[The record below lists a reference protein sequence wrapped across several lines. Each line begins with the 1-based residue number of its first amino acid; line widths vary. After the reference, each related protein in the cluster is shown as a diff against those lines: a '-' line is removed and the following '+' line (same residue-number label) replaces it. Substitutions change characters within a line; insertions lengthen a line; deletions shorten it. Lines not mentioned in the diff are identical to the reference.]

1 MTWATPCDDYRECI
15 DGSDE
20 EGCDTPIWMLPLIL
34 FGVGVLLVI
43 NFFLYSFKSI
53 YEAVRNISYN
63 EEMTN
68 IKQLHIAILT
78 EKKDI
83 KMIEQLFINEVK
95 MQGNE
100 GEAICYFKV
109 LAYLRTT
116 LWHLY
121 LTYFVRN
128 KIKTEPC
135 YILEIIGSSDIC
147 DFPRNCVA

>member
-1 MTWATPCDDYRECI
+1 MTWATPCDGNRECI

-34 FGVGVLLVI
+34 FGIGVVLVI

-63 EEMTN
+63 DEMTN
-68 IKQLHIAILT
+68 NKQLHVAILT

-83 KMIEQLFINEVK
+83 KMIKQLFINEVRI
-95 MQGNE
+95 QGNE

-121 LTYFVRN
+121 S
-128 KIKTEPC
+128 
-135 YILEIIGSSDIC
+135 ILSETK
-147 DFPRNCVA
+147 

>member
-1 MTWATPCDDYRECI
+1 MTWATPCDGNSECI

-63 EEMTN
+63 EEVTN

-95 MQGNE
+95 IQGYE
-100 GEAICYFKV
+100 GEAICSFKV
-109 LAYLRTT
+109 FFSLQ
-116 LWHLY
+116 
-121 LTYFVRN
+121 F
-128 KIKTEPC
+128 
-135 YILEIIGSSDIC
+135 
-147 DFPRNCVA
+147 